1 MTPLL
6 RNTPHFAIAQGLMV
20 SAVSLNVTCAA
31 LVGYSLADDKSLATL
46 PLAVMF
52 IATML
57 CSIPSSLLLEKIG
70 RKKGFMLATL
80 IGVSAGAVASYAIVI
95 HEFWLFV
102 VGVGLI
108 GVFNSV
114 GNYFRFAAADNVTE
128 EYKSRAISYVMLGG
142 VVAAFVGPNLASFAK
157 DWVIDA
163 QFAGSY
169 AAIIGVYIIMLLIL
183 SGLSIDTKHLETTAE
198 PSFQPA
204 RPLSIIIR
212 QPKFIVAVICA
223 MLSYGVMSLVM
234 TATPLAMMHHNHTFA
249 NTAFVIQW
257 HLLGMFIPSFFTGYL
272 IRHFG
277 LFTILTTGVIIGFA
291 CVAINLMGH
300 GLNHYWLALVL
311 LGVCWNFLFVGGTTL
326 LTETYRPEERAKVQG
341 LNDFIVFSTAA
352 LASLSAG
359 YLQFTF
365 GWKWV
370 NLGIIP
376 ALIIVL
382 ISLIWMKART
392 RQSDLGNSVK
402 T

>member
-1 MTPLL
+1 MSSFI
-6 RNTPHFAIAQGLMV
+6 RNTSIFSIAQGLMV
-20 SAVSLNVTCAA
+20 SSVSLNVTCAA

-52 IATML
+52 ITTML

-70 RKKGFMLATL
+70 RKKGFMLATI
-80 IGVSAGAVASYAIVI
+80 IGVGAGAIASYAIII

-114 GNYFRFAAADNVTE
+114 GNYFRFAAADSVTE

-157 DWVIDA
+157 DWVVDA

-169 AAIIGVYIIMLLIL
+169 AAIIGAYIIMLLVL
-183 SGLSIDTKHLETTAE
+183 SGLSTNTKHVDDKGEDT
-198 PSFQPA
+198 SQQP
-204 RPLSIIIR
+204 RPLWIIIK
-212 QPKFIVAVICA
+212 QPTFIVAVICG

-272 IRHFG
+272 IRHFS
-277 LFTILTTGVIIGFA
+277 LFMVLTAGVMFGFA

-300 GLNHYWLALVL
+300 GLNHYWLALIL

-326 LTETYRPEERAKVQG
+326 LTEAYRPEERAKVQG

-365 GWKWV
+365 GWTLV

-382 ISLIWMKART
+382 ISLIWMKIRAH
-392 RQSDLGNSVK
+392 
-402 T
+402 

>member
-1 MTPLL
+1 
-6 RNTPHFAIAQGLMV
+6 MV

-70 RKKGFMLATL
+70 RKKGFMLATI
-80 IGVSAGAVASYAIVI
+80 IGVGAGAIASYAIII

-114 GNYFRFAAADNVTE
+114 GNYFRFAAADSVTE

-142 VVAAFVGPNLASFAK
+142 VVAAFIGPNLASFAK
-157 DWVIDA
+157 DWVVDA

-169 AAIIGVYIIMLLIL
+169 AAIIGAYIIMLLVL
-183 SGLSIDTKHLETTAE
+183 SGLSTNTKHVDGKGEDA
-198 PSFQPA
+198 SQQP
-204 RPLSIIIR
+204 RPLWIIIK
-212 QPKFIVAVICA
+212 QPTFIVAVICG

-277 LFTILTTGVIIGFA
+277 LFMVLTAGVMFGFS
-291 CVAINLMGH
+291 CVAINLLGN
-300 GLNHYWLALVL
+300 GLNHYWLALIL

-365 GWKWV
+365 GWKLV

-382 ISLIWMKART
+382 ISLIWMKTRT
-392 RQSDLGNSVK
+392 H
-402 T
+402 

>member
-1 MTPLL
+1 
-6 RNTPHFAIAQGLMV
+6 
-20 SAVSLNVTCAA
+20 
-31 LVGYSLADDKSLATL
+31 
-46 PLAVMF
+46 
-52 IATML
+52 
-57 CSIPSSLLLEKIG
+57 
-70 RKKGFMLATL
+70 
-80 IGVSAGAVASYAIVI
+80 
-95 HEFWLFV
+95 
-102 VGVGLI
+102 
-108 GVFNSV
+108 
-114 GNYFRFAAADNVTE
+114 
-128 EYKSRAISYVMLGG
+128 
-142 VVAAFVGPNLASFAK
+142 
-157 DWVIDA
+157 
-163 QFAGSY
+163 
-169 AAIIGVYIIMLLIL
+169 
-183 SGLSIDTKHLETTAE
+183 
-198 PSFQPA
+198 
-204 RPLSIIIR
+204 
-212 QPKFIVAVICA
+212 
-223 MLSYGVMSLVM
+223 
-234 TATPLAMMHHNHTFA
+234 MMHHNHTFA